1 MKYFSISELCHS
13 DTARR
18 HNISNTPSLQ
28 VCRNL
33 TLLTDNLLDPL
44 REQFGQPVIVTSG
57 YRCQKLNSLVG
68 GSSTSQHMT
77 GQAADIT
84 ARNKQDNRR
93 LFDLLKQ
100 MDFDQLIWEQ
110 GNKNFPDWIHVSYK
124 TTSNRHEILNL
135 Y

>member
-44 REQFGQPVIVTSG
+44 REQFGQPIIVTSG
-57 YRCQKLNSLVG
+57 YRCPKLNSLVG

-100 MDFDQLIWEQ
+100 MDFDQLIWEH
-110 GNKNFPDWIHVSYK
+110 GNSNYPDWIHVSFIAH
-124 TTSNRHEILNL
+124 SQNRHAIIR